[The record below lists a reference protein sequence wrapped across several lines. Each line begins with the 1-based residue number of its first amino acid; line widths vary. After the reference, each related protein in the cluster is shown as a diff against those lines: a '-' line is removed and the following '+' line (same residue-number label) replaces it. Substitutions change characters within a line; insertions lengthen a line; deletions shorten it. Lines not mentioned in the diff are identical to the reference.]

1 MNKFLKQIL
10 ILLLISTGSLNA
22 DSMFLLTKIKNVYL
36 VVENYSTN
44 ISNTI
49 KKDIKESLKSTT
61 DELNIDSSGYS
72 HRTLVVMIYNS
83 SINNTLVLNVDLLLG
98 EDVKRLDDNEEVY
111 ALTYEAKSSIAI
123 TDQINEDLEDE
134 VLDNVDLL
142 LSDFIEQYEEDNE

>member
-10 ILLLISTGSLNA
+10 ILLLISIGSLNA

-83 SINNTLVLNVDLLLG
+83 SVNNTLILNVDLLLG
-98 EDVKRLDDNEEVY
+98 EEVKRLDDNEEVY
-111 ALTYEAKSSIAI
+111 ALTYEKRSTIVVGDKI
-123 TDQINEDLEDE
+123 GEDLEDE
-134 VLDNVDLL
+134 VLDNVDIL

>member
-10 ILLLISTGSLNA
+10 ILLLISIGSLNA

-83 SINNTLVLNVDLLLG
+83 SVNNTLILNVDLLLG
-98 EDVKRLDDNEEVY
+98 EEVKRLDDNEEVY
-111 ALTYEAKSSIAI
+111 ALTYEKRSTIVVGDKI
-123 TDQINEDLEDE
+123 GEDLEDE